1 MGKHWEVI
9 YFINNILLG
18 LKRTCFSIAKD
29 MPPCMNCLLIEMGE
43 MACYQER
50 CPDCGRIPPGRKKAK
65 PPDLFKKL
73 VGKRLS
79 TRKPSKSTAMMMME
93 AGIRTNQLVH
103 IPDSLPQLQNGQ
115 GYPRQSQGYSRQ
127 SSNEKTFKVNGEHGS
142 VPRHLQ
148 QDSMV

>member
-1 MGKHWEVI
+1 
-9 YFINNILLG
+9 
-18 LKRTCFSIAKD
+18 
-29 MPPCMNCLLIEMGE
+29 MNCLLIEMGE

-79 TRKPSKSTAMMMME
+79 TRKPSKSRAMMMME

-115 GYPRQSQGYSRQ
+115 GYPRQVMESMDLSPGIYSRTLWYDQ
-127 SSNEKTFKVNGEHGS
+127 LLGRVIS
-142 VPRHLQ
+142 
-148 QDSMV
+148 DSMV

>member
-1 MGKHWEVI
+1 M
-9 YFINNILLG
+9 YY
-18 LKRTCFSIAKD
+18 CSIAKD

-50 CPDCGRIPPGRKKAK
+50 CPDCGRIPPGRKKVK

-79 TRKPSKSTAMMMME
+79 TRKPSKSTAMMVME
-93 AGIRTNQLVH
+93 AGIRTNQLAF
-103 IPDSLPQLQNGQ
+103 PDSLPQLPDGQ
-115 GYPRQSQGYSRQ
+115 GYPRQAGFPDSLPQNGQGYSRQ
-127 SSNEKTFKVNGEHGS
+127 ASKLMESNSDKEFSVNGGPS
-142 VPRHLQ
+142 SLSRHLQ